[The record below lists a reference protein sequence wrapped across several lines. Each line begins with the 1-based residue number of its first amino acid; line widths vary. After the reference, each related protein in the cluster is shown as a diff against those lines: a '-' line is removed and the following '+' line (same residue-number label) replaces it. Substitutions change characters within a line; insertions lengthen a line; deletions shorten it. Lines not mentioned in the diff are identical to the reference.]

1 MGQDEVC
8 RDAERIP
15 PRGAGYHRAH
25 RCAAAR
31 HRLQP
36 GLSVEACAVEMGF
49 TAATIYRL
57 ERDAS
62 IPLQR
67 IRLAELIARP
77 AHEEGRR

>member
-1 MGQDEVC
+1 
-8 RDAERIP
+8 
-15 PRGAGYHRAH
+15 
-25 RCAAAR
+25 
-31 HRLQP
+31 
-36 GLSVEACAVEMGF
+36 MGF
-49 TAATIYRL
+49 TAATIYQL